1 MATKPTQHWPAN
13 IGLTILFETEKFPFE
28 KKKTG
33 PAQIQTQG
41 LFCPRQLNYRQEKC
55 AGDAKKFEYFTQR
68 RSFASQALMR
78 ISLEL
83 VKKIRIRSLNYCDL
97 EITSLTH

>member
-1 MATKPTQHWPAN
+1 MATKPTQHLPAN
-13 IGLTILFETEKFPFE
+13 IGLTILFETENFPFE
-28 KKKTG
+28 KKTG
-33 PAQIQTQG
+33 PAQIQTHG
-41 LFCPRQLNYRQEKC
+41 LCCPRQLNYRQAKC

-83 VKKIRIRSLNYCDL
+83 VKKKFGFDL
-97 EITSLTH
+97 